1 MISTINDEYC
11 NLLSDKLKQGDLI
24 AFLGSAVSKTYK
36 DERTNKTYLGI
47 KMASE
52 IVKDL
57 SEKKTYIKPNMNFEQ
72 AFFTVKYKEERN
84 EVERLL
90 QGYINVH
97 NINPLPAHSILSDLG
112 FSAYLTTNFDNL
124 LEKALDSKKEYSV
137 IIDDKDISRWQ
148 MKSKIPIIKLHGCI
162 SRPDTMIACEDEY
175 KPLNSREPVLA
186 SLIKVLLSNKVILF
200 CGFSLSDVDFR
211 IAYQELKNIL
221 GNYMPKSYAVVYDFT
236 EYEKNY
242 WERQGVILI
251 KFDLTEFLKKLRNT
265 YIKNINYDNSS
276 WTNNTF
282 FDKLSQSK
290 TSPTETQAI
299 NAFLEQLQQEIKNPK
314 LSIKDIITQ
323 AETAIQEIKNNKKMF
338 KSMKKMWNDVQ
349 DMLISISEEDI
360 EEAEQTIDDIIEQR
374 KSNAELLSKKH
385 RTIVT
390 KDLNILLYSQ
400 SIRVMDLLKAVSKRI
415 QQTCTIYIC
424 ECRPKSVNAFQD
436 AIDICEYLK
445 DTLYT
450 KIIIPDATVGNVLS
464 RKKVDIVLMGAH
476 ALYYYNN
483 NWVSFVNTC
492 GTNMILG
499 MAKLYSVQVYIV
511 AESSK
516 INKIDKIDNDQTED
530 VIYNEEENTF
540 NNCIPEYREEN
551 NLGILNTRYDLCEVN
566 SNIVLLTND

>member
-1 MISTINDEYC
+1 VINTISDEYC
-11 NLLSDKLKQGDLI
+11 KLLSDKLKQGDVI

-36 DERTNKTYLGI
+36 DRRTNKTYFGI

-57 SEKKTYIKPNMNFEQ
+57 SEKKMYIKPDMNFEQ
-72 AFFTVKYKEERN
+72 AFFSIKYKEERN

-90 QGYINVH
+90 QGYIKTH
-97 NINPLPAHSILSDLG
+97 NMNPLPAHSILAGLD

-124 LEKALDSKKEYSV
+124 LEKALDKQKDYSV
-137 IIDDKDISRWQ
+137 IINDKDVSRWQ
-148 MKSKIPIIKLHGCI
+148 MKNKTPIIKLHGCI

-175 KPLNSREPVLA
+175 RPLISREPVLA

-211 IAYQELKNIL
+211 VAYQELKDIL
-221 GNYMPKSYAVVYDFT
+221 GNYMPKSYAIVYDFT

-242 WERQGVILI
+242 WEQQGVILI
-251 KFDLTEFLKKLRNT
+251 KSDLTEFLKKLRNA

-276 WTNNTF
+276 WINNTF

-299 NAFLEQLQQEIKNPK
+299 NVFLEQLQQEIKNPQ
-314 LSIKDIITQ
+314 LSIKDIVTQ

-338 KSMKKMWNDVQ
+338 QSMKKMWDDVQ
-349 DMLISISEEDI
+349 NMLDSISEEDI
-360 EEAEQTIDDIIEQR
+360 EEAEQTIDNIIDQR

-385 RTIVT
+385 RTIVKNNT
-390 KDLNILLYSQ
+390 NILVYSQ

-424 ECRPKSVNAFQD
+424 ECRPKSANAFQD

-450 KIIIPDATVGNVLS
+450 KVIIPDATVGNVLS
-464 RKKVDIVLMGAH
+464 RKKVDMVLLGAH
-476 ALYYYNN
+476 AVYYSNN
-483 NWVSFVNTC
+483 EWVSFVNTC

-499 MAKLYSVQVYIV
+499 MAKLYSVQVYII

-516 INKIDKIDNDQTED
+516 INMIDNNQIED
-530 VIYNEEENTF
+530 IIYDEEENTF
-540 NNCIPEYREEN
+540 NNFIPEYREEN
-551 NLGILNTRYDLCEVN
+551 SLSILNTRYDLCEAN
-566 SNIVLLTND
+566 SDIVLLTNN

>member
-1 MISTINDEYC
+1 MINTISDEYC
-11 NLLSDKLKQGDLI
+11 KLLSDKLKQGDVI

-36 DERTNKTYLGI
+36 DRRTNKTYFGI

-57 SEKKTYIKPNMNFEQ
+57 SEKKMYIKPDMNFEQ
-72 AFFTVKYKEERN
+72 AFFSIKYKEERN

-90 QGYINVH
+90 QGYIKTH
-97 NINPLPAHSILSDLG
+97 NMNPLPAHSILAGLD

-124 LEKALDSKKEYSV
+124 LEKALDKQKDYSV
-137 IIDDKDISRWQ
+137 IINDKDVSRWQ
-148 MKSKIPIIKLHGCI
+148 MKNKTPIIKLHGCI

-175 KPLNSREPVLA
+175 RPLISREPVLA

-211 IAYQELKNIL
+211 VAYQELKDIL
-221 GNYMPKSYAVVYDFT
+221 GNYMPKSYAIVYDFT

-242 WERQGVILI
+242 WEQQGVILI
-251 KFDLTEFLKKLRNT
+251 KSDLTEFLKKLRNA

-276 WTNNTF
+276 WINNTF

-299 NAFLEQLQQEIKNPK
+299 NVFLEQLQQEIKNPQ
-314 LSIKDIITQ
+314 LSIKDIVTQ

-338 KSMKKMWNDVQ
+338 QSMKKMWDDVQ
-349 DMLISISEEDI
+349 NMLDSISEEDI
-360 EEAEQTIDDIIEQR
+360 EEAEQTIDNIIDQR

-385 RTIVT
+385 RTIVKNNT
-390 KDLNILLYSQ
+390 NILVYSQ

-424 ECRPKSVNAFQD
+424 ECRPKSANAFQD

-450 KIIIPDATVGNVLS
+450 KVIIPDATVGNVLS
-464 RKKVDIVLMGAH
+464 RKKVDMVLLGAH
-476 ALYYYNN
+476 AVYYSNN
-483 NWVSFVNTC
+483 EWVSFVNTC

-499 MAKLYSVQVYIV
+499 MAKLYSVQVYII

-516 INKIDKIDNDQTED
+516 INMIDNNQIED
-530 VIYNEEENTF
+530 IIYDEEENTF
-540 NNCIPEYREEN
+540 NNFIPEYREEN
-551 NLGILNTRYDLCEVN
+551 SLSILNTRYDLCEAN
-566 SNIVLLTND
+566 SDIVLLTNN

>member
-1 MISTINDEYC
+1 MINTISDEYC
-11 NLLSDKLKQGDLI
+11 KLLSDKLKQGDVI

-36 DERTNKTYLGI
+36 DRRTNKTYFGI

-57 SEKKTYIKPNMNFEQ
+57 SEKKMYIKPDMNFEQ
-72 AFFTVKYKEERN
+72 AFFSIKYKEERN

-90 QGYINVH
+90 QGYIKTH
-97 NINPLPAHSILSDLG
+97 NMNPLPAHSILADLD

-124 LEKALDSKKEYSV
+124 LEKALDKKKDYSV
-137 IIDDKDISRWQ
+137 IINDKDVSRWQ
-148 MKSKIPIIKLHGCI
+148 MKNKTPIIKLHGCI

-175 KPLNSREPVLA
+175 RPLISREPVLA

-211 IAYQELKNIL
+211 VAYQELKDIL
-221 GNYMPKSYAVVYDFT
+221 GNYMPKSYAIVYDFT

-242 WERQGVILI
+242 WEQQGVILI
-251 KFDLTEFLKKLRNT
+251 KSDLTEFLKKLRNV
-265 YIKNINYDNSS
+265 YIKNKNYDNSS
-276 WTNNTF
+276 WINNTF

-299 NAFLEQLQQEIKNPK
+299 NVFLEQLQQEIKNPQ
-314 LSIKDIITQ
+314 LSIKDIVTQ
-323 AETAIQEIKNNKKMF
+323 AETAIHKIKNNKKMF
-338 KSMKKMWNDVQ
+338 QSMKKMWDDVQ
-349 DMLISISEEDI
+349 NMLESISEEDI
-360 EEAEQTIDDIIEQR
+360 EEAEQTIDNIIDQR

-385 RTIVT
+385 RTIVKNNT
-390 KDLNILLYSQ
+390 NILVYSQ

-424 ECRPKSVNAFQD
+424 ECRPKSANAFQD

-450 KIIIPDATVGNVLS
+450 KVIIPDATVGNVLS
-464 RKKVDIVLMGAH
+464 RKKVDMVLLGAH
-476 ALYYYNN
+476 AVYYSNN
-483 NWVSFVNTC
+483 EWVSFVNTC

-499 MAKLYSVQVYIV
+499 MAKLYSVQVYII

-516 INKIDKIDNDQTED
+516 INMIDNNQIED
-530 VIYNEEENTF
+530 IIYDEEENTF
-540 NNCIPEYREEN
+540 NNFIPEYREEN
-551 NLGILNTRYDLCEVN
+551 SLSILNTRYDLCEAN
-566 SNIVLLTND
+566 SDIVLLTNN

>member
-1 MISTINDEYC
+1 MINTISDEYC
-11 NLLSDKLKQGDLI
+11 KLLSDKLKQGDVI

-36 DERTNKTYLGI
+36 DRRTNKTYFGI

-57 SEKKTYIKPNMNFEQ
+57 SEKKMYIKPDMNFEQ
-72 AFFTVKYKEERN
+72 AFFSIKYKEERN

-90 QGYINVH
+90 QGYIKTH
-97 NINPLPAHSILSDLG
+97 NMNPLPAHSILAGLD
-112 FSAYLTTNFDNL
+112 FSAYLMTNFDNL
-124 LEKALDSKKEYSV
+124 LEKALDKKKDYSV
-137 IIDDKDISRWQ
+137 IINDKDVSRWQ
-148 MKSKIPIIKLHGCI
+148 MKNKTPIIKLHGCI

-175 KPLNSREPVLA
+175 RPLISREPVLA

-211 IAYQELKNIL
+211 VAYQELKDIL
-221 GNYMPKSYAVVYDFT
+221 GNYMPKSYAIVYDFT

-242 WERQGVILI
+242 WEQQGVILI
-251 KFDLTEFLKKLRNT
+251 KSDLTEFLKKLRNV
-265 YIKNINYDNSS
+265 YIKNKNYDNSS
-276 WTNNTF
+276 WINNTF

-299 NAFLEQLQQEIKNPK
+299 NVFLEQLQQEIKNPQ
-314 LSIKDIITQ
+314 LSIKDIVTQ
-323 AETAIQEIKNNKKMF
+323 AETAIHEIKNNKKMF
-338 KSMKKMWNDVQ
+338 QSMKKMWDDVQ
-349 DMLISISEEDI
+349 NMLESISEEDI
-360 EEAEQTIDDIIEQR
+360 EEAEQTIDNIIDQR

-385 RTIVT
+385 RTIVKNNT
-390 KDLNILLYSQ
+390 NILVYSQ

-424 ECRPKSVNAFQD
+424 ECRPKSANAFQD

-450 KIIIPDATVGNVLS
+450 KVIIPDATVGNVLS
-464 RKKVDIVLMGAH
+464 RKKVDMVLLGAH
-476 ALYYYNN
+476 AVYYSKNE
-483 NWVSFVNTC
+483 WVSFVNTC

-499 MAKLYSVQVYIV
+499 MAKLYSVQVYII

-516 INKIDKIDNDQTED
+516 INMIDNNQIED
-530 VIYNEEENTF
+530 IIYDEEENTF
-540 NNCIPEYREEN
+540 NNFIPEYREEN
-551 NLGILNTRYDLCEVN
+551 SLSILNTRYDLCEAN
-566 SNIVLLTND
+566 SDIVLLTNN